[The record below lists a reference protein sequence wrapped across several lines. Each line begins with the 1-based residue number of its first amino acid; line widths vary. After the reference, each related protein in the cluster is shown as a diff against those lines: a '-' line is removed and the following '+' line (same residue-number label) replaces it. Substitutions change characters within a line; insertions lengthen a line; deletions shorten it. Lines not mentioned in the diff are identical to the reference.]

1 MNLHNTVIEMGLTQD
16 PISKEPDEITLLR
29 DG

>member
-1 MNLHNTVIEMGLTQD
+1 MNLHNTAIEMGLTQD
-16 PISKEPDEITLLR
+16 PISKEPGEITLLR